1 MKAINCPCQLPKP
14 KFSLLEAPGVSVW
27 RPKTHVFV
35 VAGALPC
42 SLCLFASRAFLHLC
56 IPAISVSLHPG
67 HLHTP
72 GISESVSWA
81 SLHPGHL
88 CISSSWA
95 SASWHLHIHRH
106 LPIPGVEA
114 VRQESRGAAP
124 PAQLGCRR
132 VSARAAESSSSQMLS
147 LLSKSLTAS
156 FS

>member
-1 MKAINCPCQLPKP
+1 MSTSKP
-14 KFSLLEAPGVSVW
+14 EFSLLEAPGVSVW

-56 IPAISVSLHPG
+56 IPGISVSLHPG
-67 HLHTP
+67 HLRTP

-88 CISSSWA
+88 HLCIPA
-95 SASWHLHIHRH
+95 SQVRRQ
-106 LPIPGVEA
+106 PGRRAGV
-114 VRQESRGAAP
+114 QPP